1 MLLAGMCLTHVPYAD
16 THEQKHRHKQKT
28 QTVCDT
34 GTDIY
39 RHRLRM
45 PQTMPRWV
53 SPLWM
58 FACSEHTHEG
68 GTGGK
73 LRPPRQSSSRSEWWT
88 RDHQMI
94 PAIGSGRRDEQA
106 TRAPKFGFV
115 LKWMAELWRIR
126 GLLEM
131 IHPRLPG
138 YQLNRASHLLCT
150 YQSKP
155 GHVEQPPASFLQV
168 RASA

>member
-1 MLLAGMCLTHVPYAD
+1 MSCFPKCSYLLLYMLLAGMCLTHVPYAD
-16 THEQKHRHKQKT
+16 TQEQRHRHRHKRKT

-34 GTDIY
+34 GTDKH
-39 RHRLRM
+39 RHRLRT
-45 PQTMPRWV
+45 PQTTSRWV

-73 LRPPRQSSSRSEWWT
+73 LRRPRQSSSRSEWWT

-106 TRAPKFGFV
+106 THAPKFGFV

-126 GLLEM
+126 GLLKTTWSRLVRVA
-131 IHPRLPG
+131 PRWWCW
-138 YQLNRASHLLCT
+138 RRRKVS
-150 YQSKP
+150 
-155 GHVEQPPASFLQV
+155 
-168 RASA
+168 